1 MRFVP
6 RIDIRHALVAAT
18 LLALGACTNDKIVY
32 RDRPPFNPPPDSA
45 NGFLGY
51 FDVTTKQT
59 TCGNCHV
66 ENQGKWKVTKH
77 ANAWADLQGSGHAA
91 GYCNNCHTVSGNGN
105 HVANPAG
112 YAKVADSAYHDVQC
126 ENCHGPGLNHV
137 KNQVLATVP
146 LASANVD
153 TGLVYTCAACHTGV
167 HEPFVDQWKQ
177 SAHGSGPGFA
187 AAAGNVAC
195 QPCHEGKGAMEVKF
209 GVTGKFLERDS
220 TAPMRI
226 TCVVCHDP
234 HGSPYDHQLR
244 ADITTPTRD
253 NLCVTCH
260 SRGGTP
266 PWSVASGATGTARGA
281 HGAQGLLV
289 LGENVGWIPPGFQYD
304 TSSIVSSH
312 GTSANPNL
320 CATCHVVRTTITDKA
335 TGAFAFQSVGHLF
348 NAVPCLDSLGIPT
361 ASTGCAPAQ
370 KDFSGCTNAS
380 CHIGGQTVAR
390 NAYIALQG
398 TLDNMLDQIWTDQNA
413 NGIVDTTDPGLI
425 PKMLARA
432 LRPGAT
438 AADTAEINFSSNVT
452 TVAKGTLYNAA
463 LAATVD
469 RQYFLNGKLLGRT
482 FATHMASGNGVHNPF
497 LLEALLTASIQAM
510 HNIYALPVAP
520 NRITATP
527 PPGLRMAAQSAR
539 QASER

>member
-1 MRFVP
+1 MGFTH
-6 RIDIRHALVAAT
+6 RIDFRHVLVGAA

-32 RDRPPFNPPPDSA
+32 RDRPPFNTPPDSA

-51 FDVTTKQT
+51 FTVATKTT

-66 ENQGKWKVTKH
+66 ENQNKWKTTKH
-77 ANAWADLQGSGHAA
+77 ASAWSDLQLSGAA
-91 GYCNNCHTVSGNGN
+91 ASYCNNCHTVSQNGN
-105 HVANPAG
+105 HVGHAAG
-112 YAKVADSAYHDVQC
+112 YALTPDSAYQDVQC

-137 KNQVLATVP
+137 ENPILATVP

-167 HEPFVDQWKQ
+167 HSPFVDQWKQ
-177 SAHGSGPGFA
+177 SAHGSGPGFSA
-187 AAAGNVAC
+187 AATNVAC
-195 QPCHEGKGAMEVKF
+195 QPCHEGKAAMEVKF

-234 HGSPYDHQLR
+234 HGSPYSKQLR

-266 PWSVASGATGTARGA
+266 PWSTASGATGTARGA

-289 LGENVGWIPPGFQYD
+289 LGDNVGWIPPGFQYD
-304 TSSIVSSH
+304 TGSIISSH

-320 CATCHVVRTTITDKA
+320 CATCHVARTTITDKA

-361 ASTGCAPAQ
+361 ANTGCAPAQ
-370 KDFSGCTNAS
+370 KDFSACTNS
-380 CHIGGQTVAR
+380 GCHVGGQAAAR
-390 NAYIALQG
+390 SAFVALQG
-398 TLDNMLDQIWTDQNA
+398 NLDNMLDQIWTDQNA
-413 NGIVDTTDPGLI
+413 NGIVDTTDPGLV
-425 PKMLARA
+425 PQMLARA

-438 AADTAEINFSSNVT
+438 AADTAEINFSTNVT
-452 TVAKGTLYNAA
+452 TVVKGTLYNAA
-463 LAATVD
+463 LAATDD
-469 RQYFLNGKLLGRT
+469 RQYFLSGKLLGRT

-510 HNIYALPVAP
+510 HTTYALPAP
-520 NRITATP
+520 PVRMTATP
-527 PPGLRMAAQSAR
+527 PPGLRLRAGSASQR
-539 QASER
+539 